1 MPTESNH
8 ISEGVRDGESA
19 YIKDIAE
26 RMSGCRRKCE
36 LGELIA
42 AEIKKYSRYDLQII
56 SARVRRE
63 VDILPEPYRSKF
75 RPYSEIWFFGRY
87 HKLLL
92 LSSEKAFACG
102 DADAPGASGNRD
114 GQYNSQYES
123 QFNREI
129 TDIETFKKFCAVIH
143 EGCLRD
149 DGQDE
154 EAEILRRL
162 PKHNLFYYLLNAFAM
177 FVMDEPGH
185 PVGTPFP
192 GGMTVTQTQGGYL
205 CPIRDKEEEILY
217 SICNFCP
224 AKQDP
229 KNL

>member
-8 ISEGVRDGESA
+8 TSDGERDGVSA
-19 YIKDIAE
+19 HIKDIAE

-42 AEIKKYSRYDLQII
+42 AEIMKYPRYDLQII

-92 LSSEKAFACG
+92 LSREKAFACG
-102 DADAPGASGNRD
+102 DAGATGASGNRD
-114 GQYNSQYES
+114 GQYES

-129 TDIETFKKFCAVIH
+129 TDIETFKNFCAVIH
-143 EGCLRD
+143 EGCMRD
-149 DGQDE
+149 DGQE
-154 EAEILRRL
+154 EETEILRRL
-162 PKHNLFYYLLNAFAM
+162 PRHNLFYYLLNAFAM

-192 GGMTVTQTQGGYL
+192 GGMTVTQTEEGYL
-205 CPIRDKEEEILY
+205 CPIRDKEEEILH

>member
-1 MPTESNH
+1 MPNGRNH
-8 ISEGVRDGESA
+8 ISDGDRDGESA

-26 RMSGCRRKCE
+26 RMSGCLRKCE
-36 LGELIA
+36 LGEFIA

-87 HKLLL
+87 HRLLL
-92 LSSEKAFACG
+92 LSGEKAFA
-102 DADAPGASGNRD
+102 ADGFGSAENP
-114 GQYNSQYES
+114 
-123 QFNREI
+123 FCREI

-143 EGCLRD
+143 EGCMHD
-149 DGQDE
+149 DGQEDE
-154 EAEILRRL
+154 TGILRRL
-162 PKHNLFYYLLNAFAM
+162 PRHNLFYYLLNAFAM

-192 GGMTVTQTQGGYL
+192 GGMTVTQTQEGYL
-205 CPIRDKEEEILY
+205 CPIRDKEEEILH